1 MKNLNQKQIELI
13 KGLRVWSNA
22 KFHGNTKK
30 VSGVSVRLI
39 KEIVTKK
46 ISRELAKI
54 DYPKKSD
61 AEMVRELIGRNKSY
75 KNTPYQKI
83 MIEGNTGIYLASPV
97 HLHSDYNK
105 SRLFDKS
112 EKTLKLMDIYNSV
125 ITKTL
130 TN

>member
-13 KGLRVWSNA
+13 KSLRVWSSTN
-22 KFHGNTKK
+22 FHGNTKR
-30 VSGVSVRLI
+30 VNGVPVRLI
-39 KEIVTKK
+39 KEIITKK
-46 ISRELAKI
+46 CNRELAKI
-54 DYPKKSD
+54 DYSKKSD
-61 AEMVRELIGRNKSY
+61 AELVRELIGRNKAY

-112 EKTLKLMDIYNSV
+112 EKTLKLMGIYNSV